1 MLFFPLFSLNK
12 EEEYL
17 MRITKYNWI
26 GVPSDILFNNKK
38 AGTVVKVISYDNG
51 GCLLKARMV
60 PGFSLKTNMKVY
72 FQEVFI
78 GNNYLEVQID
88 SSLNPA
94 AARKVSAKDTV
105 LVYWRGNGLFDTTQQ
120 FKIKN

>member
-1 MLFFPLFSLNK
+1 M
-12 EEEYL
+12 
-17 MRITKYNWI
+17 
-26 GVPSDILFNNKK
+26 PSDILFNKKK

-60 PGFSLKTNMKVY
+60 PGFSLNTNMKVY